1 CKAMGLF
8 SLAIDCYNHA
18 INLNPDYAEAYQ
30 NLGVVLLKIGHVSAS
45 LEAFEYAIA
54 LHELHNPEE
63 AQRLHQGLQEM
74 GLL

>member
-1 CKAMGLF
+1 GGKRGKGA
-8 SLAIDCYNHA
+8 AR
-18 INLNPDYAEAYQ
+18 
-30 NLGVVLLKIGHVSAS
+30 

-54 LHELHNPEE
+54 LHELYNPEE